1 MAERLSNVV
10 LRKEFKIELV
20 ERKIT
25 PEKFEQTD
33 RTNDSSN

>member
-1 MAERLSNVV
+1 MAERLSNAV

-20 ERKIT
+20 ERKT